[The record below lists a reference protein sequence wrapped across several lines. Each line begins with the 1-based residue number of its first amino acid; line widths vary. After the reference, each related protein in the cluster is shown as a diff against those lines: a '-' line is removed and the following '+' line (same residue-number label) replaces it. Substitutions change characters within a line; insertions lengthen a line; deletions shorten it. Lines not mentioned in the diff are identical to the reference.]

1 MSAECS
7 NACRALGY
15 DGAISY
21 GITRQYVKTRGWGVW
36 QAFREVA
43 QNALDELQ
51 YVMNDWPV
59 VYPCYNT
66 PTESIVYD
74 WGRGLA
80 IRHLLVGTSEKPE
93 WSRGRFG
100 EGLKLA
106 LMVLANQ
113 GVPVYIRSGDREIKP
128 TFVTTNIE
136 GASVELF
143 CVCYRKAPGEAIN
156 GTEVH
161 IGDPTLCSAYKNY
174 FVQGLP
180 GKCTAYTTMRKEGI
194 MPVWWEYILDCD
206 EARGKIYV
214 RDIYVRD
221 VPALFGYNL
230 FDVKL
235 SESRDIASEY
245 DIRQG
250 VEQLWEYL
258 IMDLYKERKQP
269 GTYEPQLIKRW
280 TELLT
285 KLIDGALKASM
296 AQGKELET
304 EIYPVTWNY
313 VKLVVTDL
321 FTKMY
326 GENAVVV
333 TTPDMLEY
341 AKYVGMNPI
350 YFCTTPFCRWLS
362 SASSTTERINEK
374 VGKATATVPKDKL
387 PAPLKCII
395 DDLEGIANLITANY
409 PEGNKLITT
418 GQIKYGYLQEGVCG
432 QTETKPS
439 TRIILSIPCLIYYC
453 SRDATLPLDVNAAR
467 CVEHYLSTLLHELA
481 HAVSDAPDGSTDFER
496 ELTKLLG
503 MVTTTTFIYYN
514 AIKSRID
521 NIIAKIGQPCE

>member
-36 QAFREVA
+36 QAFREVV

-51 YVMNDWPV
+51 YVMSVWPDT
-59 VYPCYNT
+59 YPCYNT

-80 IRHLLVGTSEKPE
+80 VRHLLVGTSEKPE

-113 GVPVYIRSGDREIKP
+113 GIPVYIRSGDREIKP
-128 TFVTTNIE
+128 TFITANIE

-143 CVCYRKAPGEAIN
+143 CVCYRKALGGAVN

-161 IGDPTLCSAYKNY
+161 IGDPTLCGAYKNY

-180 GKCTAYTTMRKEGI
+180 RRCAAFTTMRREDNMIVK
-194 MPVWWEYILDCD
+194 WESIFDCD

-221 VPALFGYNL
+221 IPALFGYNL

-235 SESRDIASEY
+235 SESRDVASEY

-250 VEQLWEYL
+250 AENLWEYL
-258 IMDLYKERKQP
+258 IEHLHRERKNP
-269 GTYEPQLIKRW
+269 GTFDQQLIKRW
-280 TELLT
+280 TDTLM
-285 KLIDGALKASM
+285 KLIDGALKSSM
-296 AQGKELET
+296 ANGNEIET
-304 EIYPVTWNY
+304 EMYPATWDY
-313 VKLVVTDL
+313 IKEVMTDL

-326 GENAVVV
+326 GEDAVVV
-333 TTPDMLEY
+333 TTPDMLEF
-341 AKYVGMNPI
+341 AKYIGMNPI
-350 YFCTTPFCRWLS
+350 YFCTTSFCRWLFNVTKT
-362 SASSTTERINEK
+362 AERMNEK
-374 VGKATATVPKDKL
+374 VGKAIVTVPKDKL

-395 DDLEGIANLITANY
+395 NDLEEIASFITTNY
-409 PEGNKLITT
+409 PEGNRLITT
-418 GQIKYGYLQEGVCG
+418 GQIEYGYLQEGVCG

-439 TRIILSIPCLIYYC
+439 TRVILSIPCLMEYC
-453 SRDATLPLDVNAAR
+453 VRNATLPLDVNATR

-503 MVTTTTFIYYN
+503 MVTTTTFIYYK
-514 AIKSRID
+514 AIKSLID
-521 NIIAKIGQPCE
+521 DIIAKIGQPCE